1 MPSIFINYRRE
12 DSKAYAVLL
21 KEKIQASFE
30 NVRVFLDTE
39 DIEAGQHW
47 PNRLEQELR
56 EATVVLSLI
65 GKSWLKCQDEY
76 GIRRLD
82 IEEDWVRKEIELAL
96 ELISDDNLIIVL
108 LDKATLP
115 SKEAFSRIP
124 KLKKLLERE
133 YQEIPFS
140 RSFSDEFEPL
150 KNRLAKL
157 LEQRPLNPLEA
168 ARREN
173 ILRDYPLSK
182 EVRNSMPQRSLSPDG
197 SSKWKHC
204 PFVGLNYF
212 TRDTARL
219 YFGRDM
225 DLLELILKVQN
236 RDTRLIFLHG
246 YSGVGKSSLLSAGL
260 VPRLEEQRLVLYHR
274 RDKAVGLA
282 GGLRQLRKKA
292 AKVTRPVLYILD
304 QVEEMFTDLSIA
316 DEQTS
321 FAQGLAEAVRKE
333 PGATFLLG
341 FRSEYLPKV
350 DELCW
355 DVPGVAKQEILP
367 LSREGVFQAIT
378 GVWKDEELNAKYQ
391 LDIEE
396 GLPEA
401 IAAHLSLHQIRDYV
415 APILQNRLERLWEK
429 AFKGSGQEVK
439 LTKALYD
446 ELGDATEKELL
457 NSRLA
462 RMQQQAEWDEEKTL
476 EVLNRFVIDLPSAG
490 AIKKKEMEEK
500 LAGINDYAE
509 VLEELQK
516 VDLLIKEAEG
526 RNNTVRL
533 SHDLLAKS
541 VRERY
546 DEFRNRQ
553 TLQLKLENF
562 NLHLKQAQESLAGL
576 AYEEAAAA
584 VGKALK
590 TGVQKEKLVKEAM
603 ELAYFYNEA
612 GQPSKALEWLQRG
625 KEEEVLKGA
634 SLARLEEL
642 APGKEGFRQQCR
654 SILQELNGGFFAELE
669 EWYYPEMIKVEGGA
683 LEMGSNEY
691 NNEKPPHQVTVSSF
705 LMATTPT
712 TFRQYG
718 LFCAATGRSLP
729 GDSGWGKGSR
739 PAINVN
745 WYDAAEFC
753 NWLSEANGL
762 AKVYTIH
769 KDQKDPNN
777 QSNADEFK
785 WLVIADHTANGYR
798 LPTEAEWEFAARGR
812 GQRPAGQ
819 YAGSDNLDEVG
830 WYDKNSDSKTQPVKK
845 KKKNELGLY
854 DMSGNVWE
862 WCWDWYGSYQKE
874 AQVDPIGTD
883 SGSYRVLRGGSWDS
897 GPDYARC
904 ARRYNNRP
912 DHRYNYYGFRLARTG
927 GQ

>member
-30 NVRVFLDTE
+30 NVHVFLDTE
-39 DIEAGQHW
+39 DIKAGQHW
-47 PNRLEQELR
+47 PRRLEQELR
-56 EATVVLSLI
+56 QAAVVLSLI

-82 IEEDWVRKEIELAL
+82 NEEDWVRKEIELAL

-115 SKEAFSRIP
+115 PKEAFSGIP

-157 LEQRPLNPLEA
+157 LEQQPLNPLEA

-173 ILRDYPLSK
+173 ILRDYPLSE

-197 SSKWKHC
+197 SSKWKYC

-225 DLLELILKVQN
+225 DLLELILTVQN
-236 RDTRLIFLHG
+236 RNARLIFLHG

-260 VPRLEEQRLVLYHR
+260 VPRLEEQRMVLYHR
-274 RDKAVGLA
+274 RDKGVGLA

-292 AKVTRPVLYILD
+292 AKSTRPVLYILD
-304 QVEEMFTDLSIA
+304 QVEEMFTDLSIV
-316 DEQTS
+316 DEQPS
-321 FAQGLAEAVRKE
+321 FARGLEEAVKQE
-333 PGATFLLG
+333 PEATFLLG

-350 DELCW
+350 NELCW
-355 DVPGVAKQEILP
+355 NISGVAEKEALP
-367 LSREGVFQAIT
+367 LSRDGIIQAIT

-490 AIKKKEMEEK
+490 AIKKGELKEK
-500 LAGINDYAE
+500 LAGISDYVE

-516 VDLLIKEAEG
+516 VDLLINEDG
-526 RNNTVRL
+526 RRNNTVRL

-562 NLHLKQAQESLAGL
+562 NLHLKQAKESLAGL
-576 AYEEAAAA
+576 AYDEAAESLE
-584 VGKALK
+584 KALK
-590 TGVQKEKLVKEAM
+590 TGVQKEKLVEEVI

-612 GQPSKALEWLQRG
+612 GQPARALEWLQRG

-642 APGKEGFRQQCR
+642 APGKEGFRKLCR
-654 SILQELNGGFFAELE
+654 SILQELNSVFFAELE
-669 EWYYPEMIKVEGGA
+669 EWYYPEMIRVEGGA
-683 LEMGSNEY
+683 FEMGSIESGR
-691 NNEKPPHQVTVSSF
+691 EKPPHQVTVSSL

-729 GDSGWGKGSR
+729 GDSGFGKGSR

-745 WYDAAEFC
+745 WYDATEFC

-769 KDQKDPNN
+769 KDQKDPKN
-777 QSNADEFK
+777 QSEYDEIK
-785 WLVIADHTANGYR
+785 WLVIADHAANGYR
-798 LPTEAEWEFAARGR
+798 LPTEAEWEFAARAR

-830 WYDKNSDSKTQPVKK
+830 WYDINSDRKTQPVKK
-845 KKKNELGLY
+845 KRANELGLY

-874 AQVDPIGTD
+874 AQVDPIGPD
-883 SGSYRVLRGGSWDS
+883 SGSVRVLRGGSWYFS
-897 GPDYARC
+897 QDYARC
-904 ARRYNNRP
+904 AYRLDYFPINRS
-912 DHRYNYYGFRLARTG
+912 HFYGFRLARPVE
-927 GQ
+927 